1 MKLTPF
7 TFRLMLLRILPLAFF
22 AGLRLERVD
31 EHSCHVRLKYS
42 YLTQNPFRSIYFA
55 ALAMAAE
62 MCSGLP
68 ALLYLRR
75 SKVNSSMLVTEMSSV
90 YHKKAVGVI
99 TFKFEEVPLLEAA
112 IRAAVDDPNG
122 RTFDAV
128 SKGYNAQ
135 GECVATFT
143 VRWSFRKREWKNYE
157 LGGAG

>member
-7 TFRLMLLRILPLAFF
+7 TFRLMLLRILPLAFL
-22 AGLRLERVD
+22 AGLRLRQVD
-31 EHSCHVRLKYS
+31 QNVCHVSLRYN
-42 YLTQNPFRSIYFA
+42 YLSQNPFRSIYFA

-75 SKVNSSMLVTEMSSV
+75 SKVNSSMLVTEMNAV
-90 YHKKAVGVI
+90 YHKKAVGKI
-99 TFKFEEVPLLEAA
+99 IFQFEEVPALEKA
-112 IRAAVDDPNG
+112 IREAVDSPDG

-128 SKGYNAQ
+128 SMGYNEQ

-143 VRWSFRKREWKNYE
+143 VRWSFRKR
-157 LGGAG
+157 

>member
-7 TFRLMLLRILPLAFF
+7 TFRLMLLRILPLAFI
-22 AGLRLERVD
+22 AGLRLQRVD
-31 EHSCHVRLKYS
+31 GQACHVRLKYS

-75 SKVNSSMLVTEMSSV
+75 SKVNSSMLVTEMTSV
-90 YHKKAVGVI
+90 YHKKAIGLI
-99 TFKFEEVPLLEAA
+99 TFKFEEVALLEAA
-112 IRAAVDDPNG
+112 IREAVDAPDG

-128 SKGYNAQ
+128 SKGFNDQ

-143 VRWSFRKREWKNYE
+143 VRWSFRKR
-157 LGGAG
+157 

>member
-7 TFRLMLLRILPLAFF
+7 TFRLMLLRILPLAFIS
-22 AGLRLERVD
+22 GLRLQRVD
-31 EHSCHVRLKYS
+31 EAACHVQLKYG

-90 YHKKAVGVI
+90 YHKKAVGEI
-99 TFKFEEVPLLEAA
+99 TFKFEEVALLEAA
-112 IRAAVDDPNG
+112 IREAVDAPEG

-128 SKGYNAQ
+128 SKGFNAQ

-143 VRWSFRKREWKNYE
+143 VRWSFRKR
-157 LGGAG
+157 

>member
-7 TFRLMLLRILPLAFF
+7 TFRLMMLKVLPLAFF
-22 AGLRLERVD
+22 AGLRLHHVD
-31 EHSCHVRLKYS
+31 DNSCTVRLKYG

-90 YHKKAVGVI
+90 YHKKAVGTI
-99 TFKFEEVPLLEAA
+99 TFKFEEVPALQAA
-112 IRAAVDDPNG
+112 IREAVDTPDG

-128 SKGYNAQ
+128 SKGYNEQ
-135 GECVATFT
+135 GDCVATFT
-143 VRWSFRKREWKNYE
+143 VRWSFRKR
-157 LGGAG
+157 